1 MSAKEKIVCIV
12 YQTAEVKCIEF
23 DPKIY
28 DKKRGNRNDPNYEGY
43 IFRSRG
49 LTTDE
54 ANIALEHMKKEPG
67 EEDEDSPVVF
77 VDGSYNDTEGRY
89 GAGIVWYT
97 SARDA
102 RSEKDPERLEPI
114 PITDP
119 EITSRNYSGS
129 DYRNIACEVFAATH
143 VLETAV
149 DKGMQRLTIFYDY
162 EGICGWALGIYRDNN
177 KIAPKLREAYQR
189 AADEDIFMTFIHVTS
204 HNGDTENDPGWM
216 RHGNGLA
223 DDQAKLA
230 SGLKEK

>member
-1 MSAKEKIVCIV
+1 MSTKKHICINRS
-12 YQTAEVKCIEF
+12 TAEVELIDHDEIW
-23 DPKIY
+23 PKQRSSNQKDYKFIS
-28 DKKRGNRNDPNYEGY
+28 KELSEGAANDA
-43 IFRSRG
+43 I
-49 LTTDE
+49 T
-54 ANIALEHMKKEPG
+54 HMKKEPG
-67 EEDEDSPVVF
+67 EEDEDFPVAF
-77 VDGSYNDTEGRY
+77 IDGSYNDIGGKY

-97 SARDA
+97 NARDA
-102 RSEKDPERLEPI
+102 RSEKDPELPEPV

-119 EITSRNYSGS
+119 EITSRNYSGT

-177 KIAPKLREAYQR
+177 KISPKLREAYQR
-189 AADEDIFMTFIHVTS
+189 AADEDIFVTFIHVSS